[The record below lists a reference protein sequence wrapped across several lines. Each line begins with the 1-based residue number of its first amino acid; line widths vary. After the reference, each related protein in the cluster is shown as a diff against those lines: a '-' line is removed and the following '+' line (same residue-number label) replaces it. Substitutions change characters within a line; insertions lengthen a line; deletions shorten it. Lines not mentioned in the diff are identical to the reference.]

1 MENKN
6 TFPFQSNIYVE
17 SEVRPPAIIG
27 YIYAPEEGD
36 SMSLC
41 ESAEKAAVDFLGY
54 PEQSGN
60 KPVMYYMGQLPKEF
74 NPEDAEKE
82 VEYQF
87 IGLKYKSG
95 RQFYLFPKTI

>member
-60 KPVMYYMGQLPKEF
+60 IRAADSFICFQRLF
-74 NPEDAEKE
+74 NIE
-82 VEYQF
+82 
-87 IGLKYKSG
+87 
-95 RQFYLFPKTI
+95 